1 MFLKASRVT
10 RAGGIIIPPQEK
22 GGQYVKSFLI
32 ATPSPHHFDPTPSS
46 FRPKGNEAC
55 FYCKLMLDE
64 K

>member
-10 RAGGIIIPPQEK
+10 RAGGIIIFPQEK

-46 FRPKGNEAC
+46 FRPKGNRMC
-55 FYCKLMLDE
+55 FSIKVNAR
-64 K
+64 